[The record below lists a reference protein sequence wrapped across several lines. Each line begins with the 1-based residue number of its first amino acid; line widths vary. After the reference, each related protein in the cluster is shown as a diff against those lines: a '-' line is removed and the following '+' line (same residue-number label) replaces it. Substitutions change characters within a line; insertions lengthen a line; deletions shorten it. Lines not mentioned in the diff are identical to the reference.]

1 MEPVQTREGVAQA
14 IVDLVAGA
22 FPAGAARETL
32 LVQARALVESAQQI
46 AAPEMHAMP
55 ETHQKQDGDTL
66 AAPRD
71 DTEAQEPSALPSE
84 SLALMA
90 QTPAQDGVS
99 EAAVL
104 AQPRAPDTVPS
115 EAETPSM
122 EPSPLQP
129 DSHAIMAEIPAPE
142 DISETA
148 SLQPDVPDTVPSETP
163 SPEPS
168 PSQPDNRAPI
178 PETTTADGASKAM
191 LPQPQAQA
199 PGGAPLRPGEI
210 PATTLP
216 VVPVPACAPRVEIMT
231 NARAGAPY
239 RSLVVALAEEGE
251 ARVLDCEIPVE
262 AMVSFQ
268 DGHLCGESP
277 RAGEYDIQVSVAVGT
292 SDPPRIVRTEARLV
306 VNPDPRSLWKTIP
319 SDRDVP
325 GWKPDSAHT
334 LLAGAGD
341 RRLVIASQRGRSH
354 AHTGAPRDDDYA
366 VRASAADGWNVLAVA
381 DGAGSAERSRIGS
394 RVACETAVAIA
405 VAKLAET
412 AEQWPLDRLETP
424 LPAELD
430 RELRL
435 LAYTVLGT
443 AVLDAVKA
451 IEARGEAQGYA
462 SRAYATTLL
471 LALHRP
477 LQDGDLIVTIWVGD
491 GAIGLIETDGTSRLL
506 GAPDGGA
513 YAGQTRF
520 LDREVVTDGAQIMRR
535 IQVAVVPHLDALILM
550 SDGVSD
556 PMFPSDAALHDTT
569 YWRDL
574 WGELQPRLARPDASE
589 RLLEWLDFWSSG
601 NHDDRTIAVLF

>member
-1 MEPVQTREGVAQA
+1 MEPTPTREGLAQS
-14 IVDLVAGA
+14 IVDLVVST
-22 FPAGAARETL
+22 FPATAARETL
-32 LVQARALVESAQQI
+32 LVQARALVDAAQQI
-46 AAPEMHAMP
+46 TAPEMDAMP

-66 AAPRD
+66 AASRD
-71 DTEAQEPSALPSE
+71 DTAAREPSALPSE
-84 SLALMA
+84 SVALMA
-90 QTPAQDGVS
+90 QPPAQDGVS
-99 EAAVL
+99 EAAAL
-104 AQPRAPDTVPS
+104 AQPPASDTAPS
-115 EAETPSM
+115 EASFL
-122 EPSPLQP
+122 EPSPSQP
-129 DSHAIMAEIPAPE
+129 DSHPMMAEIPAPE
-142 DISETA
+142 GISETA

-163 SPEPS
+163 SPEPY
-168 PSQPDNRAPI
+168 PSQPDNHAPVA
-178 PETTTADGASKAM
+178 ETTAVDGASEAM
-191 LPQPQAQA
+191 QPQPQAQN
-199 PGGAPLRPGEI
+199 PGVALLRPGEI

-216 VVPVPACAPRVEIMT
+216 VVPVPPPRVDIIIT
-231 NARAGAPY
+231 NAKAGEPY
-239 RSLVVALAEEGE
+239 RSHVLAHAEAGE
-251 ARVLDCEIPVE
+251 ARVLDCEIPAE

-292 SDPPRIVRTEARLV
+292 SEPPRIVRTEARLV

-394 RVACETAVAIA
+394 RVACETAVEVAA
-405 VAKLAET
+405 AKLAET
-412 AEQWPLDRLETP
+412 AAQWPLDRLETP
-424 LPAELD
+424 LPADL
-430 RELRL
+430 RQELRN
-435 LAYTVLGT
+435 LAYTVLSS
-443 AVLDAVKA
+443 AVFDAVKA
-451 IEARGEAQGYA
+451 IVARGEVQGYPA
-462 SRAYATTLL
+462 RAYATTLL

-477 LQDGDLIVTIWVGD
+477 LQDSDLIVTIGVGD
-491 GAIGLIETDGTSRLL
+491 GAIGLLETDGTGRLL
-506 GAPDGGA
+506 GAPDCGA

-520 LDREVVTDGAQIMRR
+520 LDQEVVTDGAQIMRR
-535 IQVAVVPHLDALILM
+535 IQVAVVPRLEALILM

-574 WGELQPRLARPDASE
+574 WGELQPRLDRPDASE
-589 RLLEWLDFWSSG
+589 RLLEWLDFWSNG
-601 NHDDRTIAVLF
+601 NHDDRTVAILF